1 MNPHGSSSI
10 ERGLRSALTNPR
22 VSTQVADALS
32 WDNSQVSRFLSG
44 TLGLTIDKVDIAIQ
58 ALGFVCVQPK
68 YLDAMAT
75 LCQVGASCACARKG
89 LGECGM
95 GMEVD

>member
-1 MNPHGSSSI
+1 METLGTSSI

-22 VSTQVADALS
+22 TASKVADSLN

-44 TLGLTIDKVDIAIQ
+44 QMGLTIDKIDTAVQ
-58 ALGFVCVQPK
+58 ALGYVCVQPK

-75 LCQVGASCACARKG
+75 LCQVGANCACARKG
-89 LGECGM
+89 LGECGS
-95 GMEVD
+95 GGD